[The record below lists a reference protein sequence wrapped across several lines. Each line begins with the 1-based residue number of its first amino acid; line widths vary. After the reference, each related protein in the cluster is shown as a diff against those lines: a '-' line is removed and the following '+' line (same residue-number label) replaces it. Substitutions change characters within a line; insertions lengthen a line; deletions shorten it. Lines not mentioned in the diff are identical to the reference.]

1 MAGPEQTVEQLTLA
15 LNQGD
20 LDAAV
25 ALYEENAVLVG
36 RPGQVARGRSQIR
49 QALQDFVAL
58 HPTLTTTATQVTE
71 SGDLALYM
79 SRWSLRG
86 TDPSGASVT
95 MGGESTDILRRQSDG
110 RWLIALDNPWG
121 VAVLSEAG

>member
-1 MAGPEQTVEQLTLA
+1 MAGPEQTVEQVTSA

-25 ALYEENAVLVG
+25 ALYEENAVLVA
-36 RPGQVARGRSQIR
+36 RPGQVARGRSQVR
-49 QALQDFVAL
+49 QALEGFVAL
-58 HPTLTTTATQVTE
+58 RPTLSITAAQVTE
-71 SGDLALYM
+71 SGDIALYI

-86 TDPSGASVT
+86 TDPSGALVT
-95 MGGESTDILRRQSDG
+95 MNGESTDILRRQSDG

-121 VAVLSEAG
+121 VAVLA